1 MLVKPLVHFSTTSL
15 GTFEPGAVAEI
26 PDSIAEQFI
35 AKGYVEKVSME
46 IKPKSEAL
54 PKEHGAAK
62 EPLSQQAAPALQKKP
77 AAKRVRKSTK

>member
-15 GTFEPGAVAEI
+15 GTFEPDVVAEI

-54 PKEHGAAK
+54 PKELGAAK
-62 EPLSQQAAPALQKKP
+62 ESLSQPAAPASRKKP